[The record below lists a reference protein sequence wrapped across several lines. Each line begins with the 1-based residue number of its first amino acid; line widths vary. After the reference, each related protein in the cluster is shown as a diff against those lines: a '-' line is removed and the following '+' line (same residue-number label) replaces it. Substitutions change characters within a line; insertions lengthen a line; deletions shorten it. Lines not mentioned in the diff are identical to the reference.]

1 MIFEKLLPK
10 QNPVRCFHHPSAFCS
25 ELSKMKIKQEQEEV
39 LSCHG
44 HAILLNAVV
53 NDKRYNQSLGL
64 RRTKYFFLILRRVIL
79 KDHDALF
86 LTDEVTLHEKMTFH
100 FSREIN

>member
-1 MIFEKLLPK
+1 
-10 QNPVRCFHHPSAFCS
+10 
-25 ELSKMKIKQEQEEV
+25 MKIKQEQEEV

-86 LTDEVTLHEKMTFH
+86 LTDEVTLHEKMTSH
-100 FSREIN
+100 FRHISRNKLTHSQITSYVLNFVDNSAPM